1 MLKYVMPQKLVVE
14 EQKEDGD
21 YFYGRFILAPL
32 EKGYAT
38 TLGNSLRR
46 VLLSSIMALGITKI
60 KFPDK
65 FHEYDSIE
73 GVAEDILEI
82 ILNIKRIQL
91 RKELKMDEE
100 IELSIKKSGPCIVTG
115 KDVLCP
121 AGVTITNPN
130 LHIATL
136 NENASFEVYMY
147 AQIGKGYVPISEQE
161 KPADI
166 QMIPIDGVFSP
177 VVRVNFRQ
185 ENVRVLKKTD
195 YDKLVLE
202 IWTKR
207 NIKPTEALR
216 VASDI
221 MIEHFKIIGS
231 DLDQVEGIDTAL
243 FSAPDTSQIADE
255 VEEEID
261 EKVES
266 IVEDIEE
273 EENEIEAIV
282 PPPVEKAEPPEE
294 KIVEDVHS
302 LSIEKLQLSVRS
314 NNCLKRDKI
323 NTIGDLL
330 ARAPS
335 ELLKIRNF
343 GQKSLDEV
351 QEKLKTLFHIT
362 YEEIEEKK

>member
-1 MLKYVMPQKLVVE
+1 MIKYVMPQKLVVE
-14 EQKEDGD
+14 EQREDGD
-21 YFYGRFILAPL
+21 YYYGRFILAPL

-65 FHEYDSIE
+65 FHEYESIE
-73 GVAEDILEI
+73 GVSEDVLEI
-82 ILNIKRIQL
+82 IMNIKRIQL
-91 RKELKMDEE
+91 RKEVKMDEE
-100 IELSIKKSGPCIVTG
+100 IELSIKKNGPCLVTA
-115 KDVLCP
+115 KDVVCP
-121 AGVTITNPN
+121 AGITITNPN

-136 NENASFEVYMY
+136 NENAYFEVYMY
-147 AQIGKGYVPISEQE
+147 AQVGKGYVPISEQE
-161 KPADI
+161 KPDDI

-231 DLDQVEGIDTAL
+231 DLDQVEGIDSAL
-243 FSAPDTSQIADE
+243 VGTPDSSAT
-255 VEEEID
+255 VEEIEEELED
-261 EKVES
+261 KVES
-266 IVEDIEE
+266 IAEEAEE
-273 EENEIEAIV
+273 EDNETEEVIL
-282 PPPVEKAEPPEE
+282 PPVEKVEPVEE
-294 KIVEDVHS
+294 KIEGDVHS

-314 NNCLKRDKI
+314 NNCLKRDRI

-330 ARAPS
+330 ARSPS

-351 QEKLKTLFHIT
+351 QEKLKTLFNIT
-362 YEEIEEKK
+362 YEETEEKK

>member
-1 MLKYVMPQKLVVE
+1 MLKYVMPQKLFVE

-21 YFYGRFILAPL
+21 YYYGRFILAPL

-46 VLLSSIMALGITKI
+46 VLLSSIMALGITRI

-73 GVAEDILEI
+73 GVSEDILEVI
-82 ILNIKRIQL
+82 MNIKRIQL
-91 RKELKMDEE
+91 RKEIKMDDE
-100 IELSIKKSGPCIVTG
+100 IELSIKKIGPCIITA
-115 KDVLCP
+115 KDVICP
-121 AGVTITNPN
+121 AGITITNPN

-136 NENASFEVYMY
+136 NENARFEVYMY
-147 AQIGKGYVPISEQE
+147 AQVGKGYVPISEQE
-161 KPADI
+161 KPEDI

-207 NIKPTEALR
+207 NIKPSEALR

-221 MIEHFKIIGS
+221 MIEHFKIIGL
-231 DLDQVEGIDTAL
+231 DLDQVEGIDRAL
-243 FSAPDTSQIADE
+243 IGVTEQPTVVEDF
-255 VEEEID
+255 EEEPEERI
-261 EKVES
+261 ENHE
-266 IVEDIEE
+266 EEYEE
-273 EENEIEAIV
+273 EEADAEEVVLPVEESIEAV
-282 PPPVEKAEPPEE
+282 EE
-294 KIVEDVHS
+294 KPGGDIHTQ
-302 LSIEKLQLSVRS
+302 SIEVLSLSVRS
-314 NNCLKRDKI
+314 INCLKRDKI

-330 ARAPS
+330 ARSPV

-351 QEKLKTLFHIT
+351 KEKLKAKFNIQ
-362 YEEIEEKK
+362 YDENEEKN